1 MKGYRGYLYMG
12 LVFLITLRVLPLQAQ
27 SPDNITHAL
36 SRQQNMSDLYAQ
48 AVLAPTEI
56 SIDAKSAVLM
66 EAATGEILLSRDID
80 ARIPPASFAK
90 LMTLYILFDL
100 MKQQKVR
107 LSDEVFVSKKAWRTP
122 GSKMFIEVNSKVSIE
137 ELIKGV
143 AVVSGN
149 DACVAI
155 AEHLYGDTDTFT
167 SVMNKYAQ
175 ELGMKNSQFANPHGL
190 PDEKQYT
197 TAHDMAILARSYVNN
212 FPEALRFHSMQE
224 FTYADIR
231 QDNRNGLLK
240 KDPSIDGL
248 KTGWFEQA
256 GYHLL
261 ATAVQGELRLIAVVM
276 GTQSA
281 SMREREALKL
291 LQYGYRS
298 FVFLPFLSEG
308 EIVAEL
314 PVWQGK
320 YNSLPVVAQQRSV
333 VIIPRGSETHVSKE
347 NSLPADVF
355 APVEQGQVLGE
366 FVVRLK
372 GQTLASVSLVA
383 GKSIGR
389 AGLMKSVSHHIY
401 LFARDHKKRLAIITG
416 SMMSLGVV
424 AMFVLFGRKR
434 RRKPGFRF

>member
-1 MKGYRGYLYMG
+1 MKGYRCHLYMC
-12 LVFLITLRVLPLQAQ
+12 LVVLIALSVLPLQAQ
-27 SPDNITHAL
+27 TPSNITHAL
-36 SRQQNMSDLYAQ
+36 PQQQGISGLYAQ
-48 AVLAPTEI
+48 TVLAPEEI

-66 EAATGEILLSRDID
+66 EATTGEILLSRDMD
-80 ARIPPASFAK
+80 TRIPPASFAK

-107 LSDEVFVSKKAWRTP
+107 LSDEVFISKKAWRTP
-122 GSKMFIEVNSKVSIE
+122 GSKMFIEVSSKVSVE

-167 SVMNKYAQ
+167 SVMNKYTQ
-175 ELGMKNSQFANPHGL
+175 KLGMKNSQFANPHGL
-190 PDEKQYT
+190 PDERQFT
-197 TAHDMAILARSYVNN
+197 TAHDMALLARSYVNN
-212 FPEALRFHSMQE
+212 FPEALRYHSMQE
-224 FTYADIR
+224 FTYAGIR

-240 KDPSIDGL
+240 KDASIDGL
-248 KTGWFEQA
+248 KTGWFDEA

-261 ATAVQGELRLIAVVM
+261 ATAVRGELRLLAVVM
-276 GTQSA
+276 GAQSSSA
-281 SMREREALKL
+281 REREALKL
-291 LQYGYRS
+291 LHYGYQN
-298 FVFLPFLSEG
+298 FIFMPFPSKG
-308 EIVAEL
+308 DIVAEL
-314 PVWQGK
+314 PVWQGT
-320 YNSLPVVAQQRSV
+320 YNSLPIVVQHRSA
-333 VIIPRGSETHVSKE
+333 VIIPRGNETHVSQE
-347 NSLPADVF
+347 NNLPADVL
-355 APVEQGQVLGE
+355 APVEQGQILGE

-372 GQTLASVSLVA
+372 DQTLASVPLVA

-401 LFARDHKKRLAIITG
+401 LFGRSHKKRLAIITG
-416 SMMSLGVV
+416 SMVSLGVV